1 MLTSKVDDDWFVGYL
16 ENNVMHQGLFPAS
29 FVEIIVPLKEEP
41 KKEQVYIGSTMVYH
55 LCLKGVL

>member
-16 ENNVMHQGLFPAS
+16 ENNVMHQGLLPAS

-41 KKEQVYIGSTMVYH
+41 KKEQVLV
-55 LCLKGVL
+55 